1 MFLVRVPVAAVLLTA
16 SLLTGSGR
24 TSGTDPRPAAA
35 ARSAT
40 ADAPKTQ
47 IPTRSP
53 EWVSDRLKE
62 VDAKIATEIDNLV
75 ALYRH
80 IHTNPE
86 LSLAEVKTAARLAEE
101 MKKLGFEVTEKVGG
115 TGVVCVLK
123 NGPGP
128 VVLLRT
134 DIDALPIIER
144 TGVPY
149 ASQVRTKDRFGNSV
163 GVMHACGHD
172 IHMSSWVGTA
182 RVLASMKDRWSGTLV
197 FIAQPAEEIGAG
209 ARMMLEDGLYK
220 RFPKP
225 DFALALHSDPHQPA
239 GVVSFTEGLALANA
253 DTVDLLVKGKGG
265 HGAAPHA
272 TIDPI
277 VLAARIILD
286 LQTIVSRETN
296 PLDPVVVTVGSI
308 HGGTKHNIIPN
319 EVKLQLTVR
328 TTKTETR
335 DRVLKAID
343 RIAKAAAQGAQAPA
357 PEFRVN
363 LEEYTPAT
371 FNDVA
376 LARKTGEVFKQ
387 AIGAANVKGRPPMM
401 GAEDFGRYSQGGIP
415 AFIYF
420 LGSIPQEK
428 YDAARKPGGPLLP
441 GMHTDAYAPVPEPT
455 IRVGVRTECLAIL
468 NLLGK

>member
-1 MFLVRVPVAAVLLTA
+1 MFHRHLLTIAVLLTA
-16 SLLTGSGR
+16 FSISGSGR
-24 TSGTDPRPAAA
+24 PQEPNTNVAPRADVPLNLAPARNAA
-35 ARSAT
+35 WVKARL
-40 ADAPKTQ
+40 D
-47 IPTRSP
+47 
-53 EWVSDRLKE
+53 E
-62 VDAKIATEIDNLV
+62 VDAKLDGEAKDLV
-75 ALYRH
+75 SLYQH
-80 IHTNPE
+80 LHSNPE
-86 LSLAEVKTAARLAEE
+86 LSLLEVTTAARLAEE
-101 MKKLGFEVTEKVGG
+101 MKKIGFEVTEKVGG

-134 DIDALPIIER
+134 DMDALPITEQ

-149 ASQVRTKDRFGNSV
+149 ASKVRMKDRLGVEV

-172 IHMSSWVGTA
+172 VHMTSWVGTA
-182 RVLASMKDRWSGTLV
+182 RVMAALKEKWSGTLV

-209 ARMMLEDGLYK
+209 ARLMLADGLYK

-225 DFALALHSDPHQPA
+225 DYAIALHSDPLQPA
-239 GVVSFTEGLALANA
+239 GVVSFTEGLTLANA

-277 VLAARIILD
+277 VLSARIILD

-319 EVKLQLTVR
+319 DVKMQLTVR

-343 RIAKAAAQGAQAPA
+343 RIAKAAAVGAQAPE
-357 PEFRVN
+357 PVMTVN
-363 LEEYTPAT
+363 LDEYTPAT
-371 FNDVA
+371 LNDVA
-376 LARKTGEVFKQ
+376 LTRRTGDVFKQ
-387 AIGAANVKGRPPMM
+387 VLGEANVKSRPPMM
-401 GAEDFGRYSQGGIP
+401 GAEDFGRYAQGDVPI
-415 AFIYF
+415 FIYF
-420 LGSIPQEK
+420 LGSIPKEK
-428 YDAARKPGGPLLP
+428 YEASLKADGPKLP
-441 GMHTDAYAPVPEPT
+441 GMHTDSYAPLPEPSLRT
-455 IRVGVRTECLAIL
+455 GVRTECLALL